1 MIMKLFKKLFKKKT
15 YGQSN
20 HKLLVIDD
28 NADQLHEVFGISEQ
42 RSDELLDICIHA
54 YHKNRQLHECLVEI
68 VDHCKHTNEVVF
80 ATMIMTRVIDK
91 YNSKHALSGFLKNMF
106 GNG

>member
-1 MIMKLFKKLFKKKT
+1 MKLFKNKKACPDTGKF
-15 YGQSN
+15 
-20 HKLLVIDD
+20 KLLVIDD

>member
-1 MIMKLFKKLFKKKT
+1 MKLFKKLFKKKT

-28 NADQLHEVFGISEQ
+28 NASQIH
-42 RSDELLDICIHA
+42 DELLDICIHA

>member
-1 MIMKLFKKLFKKKT
+1 MKLFKKLFKKKT

-42 RSDELLDICIHA
+42 RSDEL
-54 YHKNRQLHECLVEI
+54 
-68 VDHCKHTNEVVF
+68 
-80 ATMIMTRVIDK
+80 
-91 YNSKHALSGFLKNMF
+91 
-106 GNG
+106 